1 VFDWNQ
7 PWKPQIILPKISR
20 WLMAG
25 ERNNTHITWSN
36 WSLVLKT
43 DARIHS
49 AVVRAGLMHAGICTH
64 TQKGSAASEYL
75 TNHDSPNPQIYTPP
89 PNTKPTHHP
98 MTITARITGQSN
110 RRDPIGE
117 WMPYRLR
124 SGGRGGGGGR
134 ASWLAGGGGFGSV
147 MPSPPRRKAEP

>member
-1 VFDWNQ
+1 MFGVLLSWTTSAKTDRNQ

-43 DARIHS
+43 DACIHS

-64 TQKGSAASEYL
+64 THTKRFSGVGISHEPRLSESTDIHAATQHKTNPSSDDDNRTHHWAIEQKGPDRGVDAVPVAERRRHL
-75 TNHDSPNPQIYTPP
+75 NR
-89 PNTKPTHHP
+89 
-98 MTITARITGQSN
+98 TAK
-110 RRDPIGE
+110 
-117 WMPYRLR
+117 LK
-124 SGGRGGGGGR
+124 
-134 ASWLAGGGGFGSV
+134 L
-147 MPSPPRRKAEP
+147 